1 MPTTRDTAARIA
13 ADMAGDDQQ
22 AREEA
27 YATYEAETERAEET
41 DEWDLVAAIEAA
53 MDERGLRDDP
63 Q

>member
-27 YATYEAETERAEET
+27 YATY
-41 DEWDLVAAIEAA
+41 
-53 MDERGLRDDP
+53 
-63 Q
+63 